1 MSESVT
7 PMLLHCKMMVCFS
20 SIARLMDRCLMLSGY
35 QTLSFRDLIKL
46 RTIFTNLVVIDT

>member
-1 MSESVT
+1 
-7 PMLLHCKMMVCFS
+7 
-20 SIARLMDRCLMLSGY
+20 MDRCLMLSGY